1 MAKRKMSNLLALAVL
16 SLLTERPMHPYEV
29 SSVMK
34 LRELSAVIKLN
45 YSSLYSIMETLH
57 REGLIEPVATQR
69 EGRYP
74 ERTVYATTEAGRLEL
89 CDWLRSLLR
98 QPATEY
104 TQFAAGLAFLG
115 NLPPIEVATL
125 LEEHLQHLQ
134 EQINSIRST
143 IKKALEL
150 GVDRLFLVEDQYA
163 LALLEAR
170 FAFLQQ
176 FIQEVNDGT
185 LTETIDGQLAWK
197 ITRPEL
203 GLLGSDAE
211 KEQNKTDDIAHQNQ

>member
-1 MAKRKMSNLLALAVL
+1 MAKRKVSNLLALAVL
-16 SLLTERPMHPYEV
+16 SLLNERPMHPYEV

-45 YSSLYSIMETLH
+45 YSSLYSVMETLH

-74 ERTVYATTEAGRLEL
+74 ERTVYATTEAGRAEL
-89 CDWLRSLLR
+89 QDWLRSLLR

-115 NLPPIEVATL
+115 NLPPAEVVAL
-125 LEEHLQHLQ
+125 LTEHLQHLQ
-134 EQINSIRST
+134 EQMGSIHST
-143 IKKALEL
+143 IEKALKV
-150 GVDRLFLVEDQYA
+150 GVDRLFLVEDRYT
-163 LALLEAR
+163 LSLLEAR
-170 FAFLQQ
+170 FAFIQQ
-176 FIQEVNDGT
+176 FLEEVNDGT
-185 LTETIDGQLAWK
+185 LTENVDGHLTWK

-211 KEQNKTDDIAHQNQ
+211 KGQDI